1 MMHPCKMVRM
11 HSLPRLDTVAIL
23 NMMSQGFMEA
33 GSTHNKNALRDGLG
47 ANPIVDS
54 SHPVEGMQKNF
65 LRHKLDAKDAELSA
79 LYGSHMMMRRKME
92 EALLSRH
99 QRLPGLK
106 SEFVGLSTLL
116 NMDEDFGFE
125 DCLDDPW
132 LRETPTMALHDAM
145 EMKLKM

>member
-1 MMHPCKMVRM
+1 MGRNSAV
-11 HSLPRLDTVAIL
+11 I
-23 NMMSQGFMEA
+23 MMSENFMLA
-33 GSTHNKNALRDGLG
+33 GIDNSKNVLRDGLSSLG
-47 ANPIVDS
+47 ANS
-54 SHPVEGMQKNF
+54 SAGHPVEGMQRNF
-65 LRHKLDAKDAELSA
+65 LRHKMDAKDAELGA
-79 LYGSHMMMRRKME
+79 LYGSHFMMRRKME

-106 SEFVGLSTLL
+106 SEFMGLSTLL
-116 NMDEDFGFE
+116 NMDEEFGFE